1 MSASALPAAAPQVTN
16 TPGMSVLYQR
26 FCQRLPERVATLQ
39 NGWGR
44 WQVSSDEKA
53 PDELV
58 RALHSLAG
66 AAGLHGLD
74 ELTHRARALEQTL
87 LAPDA
92 RPAAQASA
100 FEALIA
106 CLNGLAMSP

>member
-1 MSASALPAAAPQVTN
+1 VTN
-16 TPGMSVLYQR
+16 TPGMSALYQR

-39 NGWGR
+39 SGWR
-44 WQVSSDEKA
+44 LWQESNDGMA

-58 RALHSLAG
+58 RGLHSLAG

-74 ELTHRARALEQTL
+74 ELTHRARALEQAL
-87 LAPDA
+87 LAPEA
-92 RPAAQASA
+92 RPAAQASD

-106 CLNGLAMSP
+106 CLKGLATAP